1 MYYKIQKSKPGS
13 NILWEDV
20 GESHKIDD
28 IETIIQ
34 LIDDVEII
42 SQMWKKS
49 TNNVAR
55 LFVWD
60 FGKDNSLLLA
70 IDGKITV
77 WLYEKGGKITP
88 LGEKKIEG
96 VNVLD
101 FLKQLE
107 NWQSI
112 FDILKLLNN

>member
-1 MYYKIQKSKPGS
+1 MYYKIQKSSSSGKY
-13 NILWEDV
+13 WKDV
-20 GESHKIDD
+20 GESHEIDNV
-28 IETIIQ
+28 ETIFR
-34 LIDDVEII
+34 
-42 SQMWKKS
+42 MWKKVMTG
-49 TNNVAR
+49 TNSEAR